1 MAVATGLPGH
11 DGPLAVLPEE
21 VVALFD
27 AHAVM
32 ERIRNDEVST
42 AIWAQTARS
51 AAFEQFGG
59 IADIQPHPKRKLQQL
74 VA

>member
-1 MAVATGLPGH
+1 MVAPRPIWH
-11 DGPLAVLPEE
+11 DGSLAMRPEK
-21 VVALFD
+21 VVALLD
-27 AHAVM
+27 AHTMMECVCNDKVAAV
-32 ERIRNDEVST
+32 IGP
-42 AIWAQTARS
+42 QTARS